1 MRRSDRNF
9 VLLLFTIGVII
20 FYLLGSSEERSTIF
34 NKCIKDGYF
43 EHEKITVECNVN
55 SVRKKD
61 Y

>member
-9 VLLLFTIGVII
+9 VLFLFTIGMII
-20 FYLLGSSEERSTIF
+20 FYLLGSSSERSDIF

-43 EHEKITVECNVN
+43 EHEEIKVECSIKN
-55 SVRKKD
+55 KD